1 MKKIISL
8 AFFTLVL
15 SVATMMGQAKK
26 PTIMVVPSDVWCNT
40 EGYVQQYDELGTTKT
55 VSDYAAALK
64 SSMELKLV
72 IAKVNELMAD
82 RGFPLKDLEATMN
95 SIARMQAE
103 EALIT
108 SKTSGAEIAETPLD
122 RVRRV
127 AKADIIIEIG
137 WNITYQ
143 GPKATLSYI
152 MRGLDSYSNKQIAGS
167 SGASQPSF
175 SAEPVLLLEEAIVSR
190 IDDFNARL
198 QEHFDDLFA
207 NGREVALNIRVFDN
221 GSGID
226 LESEYDGAELAEII
240 DEWME
245 QNTVLGRFTKL
256 EGSETRVSY
265 EQVLIP
271 LYKESCAAMDN
282 EGWARQLRSKLRKEP
297 YLIPVKVVPNG
308 LGSCTL
314 IIGEK

>member
-1 MKKIISL
+1 MKKIIL
-8 AFFTLVL
+8 FAFFSLVL
-15 SVATMMGQAKK
+15 GVATMMGQAKK
-26 PTIMVVPSDVWCNT
+26 PTIMVVPSDVWCNN
-40 EGYVQQYDELGTTKT
+40 EGYVQEYDDQGTKR
-55 VSDYAAALK
+55 VASDYGTALK

-72 IAKVNELMAD
+72 IAKINELMAD

-103 EALIT
+103 ESLIT
-108 SKTSGAEIAETPLD
+108 SKTSGAELAETPLD

-137 WNITYQ
+137 WSITYQ
-143 GPKATLSYI
+143 GPKATLTYI

-167 SGASQPSF
+167 TGASQPSF
-175 SAEPVLLLEEAIVSR
+175 SAEPVVLLEEAILSR

-207 NGREVALNIRVFDN
+207 NGREVALNVRVFDN

-226 LESEYDGAELAEII
+226 LESEYGDSELIEII

-245 QNTVLGRFTKL
+245 QNTVQGRFTKL
-256 EGSETRVSY
+256 EGSETRATY
-265 EQVLIP
+265 EQVRIP
-271 LYKESCAAMDN
+271 LFKENGSAMDT

>member
-1 MKKIISL
+1 MKKIVLL

-15 SVATMMGQAKK
+15 GVATMMGQAKK

-40 EGYVQQYDELGTTKT
+40 NGYVQEYDELGTKKT
-55 VSDYAAALK
+55 MSDYAAALQN
-64 SSMELKLV
+64 SMELKLV
-72 IAKVNELMAD
+72 IAKINELMAD

-108 SKTSGAEIAETPLD
+108 SKTSGSEVAETLLD

-127 AKADIIIEIG
+127 AKADIILEIG
-137 WNITYQ
+137 WQVTYQ
-143 GPKATLSYI
+143 GPKKTLTYI
-152 MRGLDSYSNKQIAGS
+152 RRGLDAYSNKQVAGS
-167 SGASQPSF
+167 SGASQPSY
-175 SAEPVLLLEEAIVSR
+175 SAEPVVLLEEAVISR
-190 IDDFNARL
+190 IDEFNARL

-207 NGREVALNIRVFDN
+207 NGRGVALNIRVFDN
-221 GSGID
+221 GSDID
-226 LESEYDGAELAEII
+226 LEKEYDGYELIEII

-245 QNTVLGRFTKL
+245 LNTVQGRFSKL
-256 EGSETRVSY
+256 ESSETRATY
-265 EQVLIP
+265 EQVRIP
-271 LYKESCAAMDN
+271 LFKESGAAMDT

-297 YLIPVKVVPNG
+297 YMIPVKVVPNG

-314 IIGEK
+314 ILGEK

>member
-1 MKKIISL
+1 MKKIFL
-8 AFFTLVL
+8 MVLFTLSL
-15 SVATMMGQAKK
+15 GVATMMGQAKK
-26 PTIMVVPSDVWCNT
+26 PTIMVVPSDAWCNT
-40 EGYVQQYDELGTTKT
+40 EGYVQEYDVQGTTKT
-55 VSDYAAALK
+55 MADYKAALQN
-64 SSMELKLV
+64 SMELKLV
-72 IAKVNELMAD
+72 IAKINELMAD

-95 SIARMQAE
+95 SLERMQAE
-103 EALIT
+103 ESLIT
-108 SKTSGAEIAETPLD
+108 GKTSGAELAESLLD

-137 WNITYQ
+137 WQVTHQ
-143 GPKATLSYI
+143 GPKSTLTYV

-167 SGASQPSF
+167 SGASNPSF
-175 SAEPVLLLEEAIVSR
+175 SAEPVVLLEEAVISR

-226 LESEYDGAELAEII
+226 LEKEYDGYELIEII

-245 QNTVLGRFTKL
+245 QNTVQGRFTKL
-256 EGSETRVSY
+256 ESTESRATY
-265 EQVLIP
+265 EQVRIP
-271 LYKESCAAMDN
+271 LFKESGAAMDT

-297 YLIPVKVVPNG
+297 YMIPVKVVPNG

>member
-1 MKKIISL
+1 
-8 AFFTLVL
+8 
-15 SVATMMGQAKK
+15 MMGQAKK
-26 PTIMVVPSDVWCNT
+26 PTIMVVPSDAWCNT
-40 EGYVQQYDELGTTKT
+40 EGYVQEYDVQGTTKT
-55 VSDYAAALK
+55 MADYKAALQN
-64 SSMELKLV
+64 SMELKLV
-72 IAKVNELMAD
+72 IAKINELMAD

-95 SIARMQAE
+95 SLERMQAE
-103 EALIT
+103 ESLIT
-108 SKTSGAEIAETPLD
+108 SKTSGAELAESLLD

-137 WNITYQ
+137 WQVTHQ
-143 GPKATLSYI
+143 GPKSTLTYV

-167 SGASQPSF
+167 SGASNPSF
-175 SAEPVLLLEEAIVSR
+175 SAEPVVLLEEAVISR

-226 LESEYDGAELAEII
+226 LEKEYDGYELIEII

-245 QNTVLGRFTKL
+245 QNTVQGRFTKL
-256 EGSETRVSY
+256 ESTESRATY
-265 EQVLIP
+265 EQVRIP
-271 LYKESCAAMDN
+271 LFKESGAAMDT

-297 YLIPVKVVPNG
+297 YMIPVKVVPNG